1 MTIVRDAY
9 LRRFQEG
16 GGLFTTI
23 AGAPLNLHVGLG
35 ATADAAGNPHLFIG
49 SCLSLEGNTFRPVM
63 EIDFAVALV
72 RVLGQTL
79 VVP

>member
-9 LRRFQEG
+9 LRRFQEN

-23 AGAPLNLHVGLG
+23 AGGPFNPHIGLS

-49 SCLSLEGNTFRPVM
+49 SCLSLEGNTFRPVF
-63 EIDFAVALV
+63 EIDFAAALV

-79 VVP
+79 IVP